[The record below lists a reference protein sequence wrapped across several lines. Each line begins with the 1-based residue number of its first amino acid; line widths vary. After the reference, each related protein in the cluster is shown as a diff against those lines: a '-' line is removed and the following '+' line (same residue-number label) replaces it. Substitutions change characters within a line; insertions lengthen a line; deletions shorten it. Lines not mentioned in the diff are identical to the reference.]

1 MRLPFAPAIA
11 AVITSSLASAAD
23 VSQSTA
29 PSDASARIAALEQAV
44 SDLMK
49 EKGENWL
56 TQQRTD
62 QIRAVVEDVL
72 SDADTR
78 ASLQTSA
85 ATSGYKDGFFIA
97 SPDGNFRLQINGD
110 LQFRWAYNN
119 LSSRSMANSQSGI
132 GVPIPTIGPS
142 FNANGVSKAAYG
154 FEVRRAKLEFSG
166 HFFEPTWQYAT
177 TIAYQQFF
185 GSNTL
190 GPGYATGANST
201 SGTLASGGGVSGGDN
216 YAGGFSVENAY
227 LAKEFDGGF
236 KLMVGQFKSP
246 LLREWL
252 ISSKGQMAAE
262 RSIVTSLFNTG
273 WTQGLQLSWQGD
285 ALRFMSSFNDGAN
298 NANMGATSG
307 TFINSANGNGN
318 LGVGFTQWAVTNRV
332 EFLPFGTWKQF
343 SDYSSMRGESAGLML
358 GAGFNWQRGGQQQTS
373 IDPALVVPDA
383 TPGSGNADANFLTWT
398 ADATYE
404 LGGASLSAAWMM
416 NTSYAMIDGQ
426 QSINSYG
433 AQVQGA
439 FFVTDSI
446 ELFARW
452 EWMETASTAVNTAIP
467 NIDFNTAAEGF
478 VNNIGTVGGNWYLSG
493 RALKFTTDVG
503 VSWNPV
509 IFQTGLFGDNIAG
522 ANYRQEGSTGG
533 GQIVVRSQIQLI
545 F

>member
-1 MRLPFAPAIA
+1 MRLHIPSAIA

-142 FNANGVSKAAYG
+142 FNASGVSKAAYG

-190 GPGYATGANST
+190 GPGFATGANST

-318 LGVGFTQWAVTNRV
+318 LGVGFSQWAVTNRV
-332 EFLPFGTWKQF
+332 ELLPFGTWKQF
-343 SDYSSMRGESAGLML
+343 SDYSSMRGESAGLLL

-416 NTSYAMIDGQ
+416 NTSYSMIDGQ

-467 NIDFNTAAEGF
+467 NIDFNTAAEAF

-522 ANYRQEGSTGG
+522 SNYRQEGSTGG

>member
-1 MRLPFAPAIA
+1 MRLHTASAIA
-11 AVITSSLASAAD
+11 AVIVAPLAFAADATPPAASA
-23 VSQSTA
+23 
-29 PSDASARIAALEQAV
+29 DANARIAALEQAV
-44 SDLMK
+44 SDLMR
-49 EKGENWL
+49 EKGESWL
-56 TQQRTD
+56 TQERANE
-62 QIRAVVEDVL
+62 IRAVVQDVL
-72 SDADTR
+72 NDADTR
-78 ASLQTSA
+78 ASLQTTN

-119 LSSRSMANSQSGI
+119 LSSRSMTNSQSGI

-166 HFFEPTWQYAT
+166 HFFDPSWRYAT
-177 TIAYQQFF
+177 TLAYQQFF

-190 GPGYATGANST
+190 SPGFATGSNST
-201 SGTLASGGGVSGGDN
+201 SGTLAGGGGVSGGDN
-216 YAGGFSVENAY
+216 YAGGFGLENAY
-227 LAKEFDGGF
+227 LARDFGGGLS
-236 KLMVGQFKSP
+236 LMVGQFKSP

-262 RSIVTSLFNTG
+262 RSIATSLFNTG
-273 WTQGLQLSWQGD
+273 WTQGLQLTWQGD
-285 ALRFMSSFNDGAN
+285 ALRLMASFNDGAN
-298 NANMGATSG
+298 NANLGSTSG

-318 LGVGFTQWAVTNRV
+318 LGVGFTQWAFTNRI
-332 EFLPFGTWKQF
+332 EFLPIGSWAQF
-343 SDYSSMRGESAGLML
+343 EDYSSKRGETAGLLL

-373 IDPALVVPDA
+373 IDPALVVADA
-383 TPGSGNADANFLTWT
+383 TPGSGNADANFFTWT

-404 LGGASLSAAWMM
+404 FGGASLSAAWMM

-439 FFVTDSI
+439 FFLTDSI

-452 EWMETASTAVNTAIP
+452 EWMETASTSVNEAIP
-467 NIDFNTAAEGF
+467 NIDFNTASESF
-478 VNNIGTVGGNWYLSG
+478 VNNIGTVGGNWYLAG

-503 VSWNPV
+503 VSWNPL
-509 IFQTGLFGDNIAG
+509 IFQTGLFGDNISG